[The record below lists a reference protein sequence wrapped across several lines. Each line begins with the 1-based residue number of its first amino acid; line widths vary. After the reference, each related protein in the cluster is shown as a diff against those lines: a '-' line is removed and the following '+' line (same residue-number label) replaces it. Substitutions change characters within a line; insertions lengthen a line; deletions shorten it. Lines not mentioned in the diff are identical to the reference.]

1 MTKCKKRLDR
11 YIGNDDA
18 DNLIIIDVSNYAQLL
33 QDIRNVLF
41 ILNRFKSDREI
52 ISTVLEDALLR
63 YRNQLR
69 TEQDR
74 IRPF

>member
-1 MTKCKKRLDR
+1 MTKYKKRLDR
-11 YIGNDDA
+11 YIGNDYA

-52 ISTVLEDALLR
+52 ISTVLADALLR
-63 YRNQLR
+63 YRNQLIA
-69 TEQDR
+69 EQNR

>member
-1 MTKCKKRLDR
+1 MRNNSQ
-11 YIGNDDA
+11 I
-18 DNLIIIDVSNYAQLL
+18 L
-33 QDIRNVLF
+33 QDIRNILF

-52 ISTVLEDALLR
+52 ISSALLR

-69 TEQDR
+69 AEQNR

>member
-1 MTKCKKRLDR
+1 MDASSFLLKLEVYGYMTKYKKRLDR

-41 ILNRFKSDREI
+41 ILNR
-52 ISTVLEDALLR
+52 
-63 YRNQLR
+63 Y
-69 TEQDR
+69 
-74 IRPF
+74 